1 MATQSPFSW
10 AAQALPEMA
19 SKMASGFNA
28 QFQPPSWVVDEVVN
42 RLVLFLNH
50 VLMSEGEAMAR
61 LARQKGQRIELV
73 WGRIQLQLTPTA
85 AGLLERGQFEG
96 FDLRLSVAEESP
108 LSLATALAKGDK
120 PKVRVEGDV
129 QLAAEINWLIDH
141 VRWDAEEDLA
151 KIVGDAAAHTL
162 AQAAR
167 KAMTALRGFVAEAPS
182 PDAAL
187 ARVLGKATGSAA

>member
-10 AAQALPEMA
+10 AAQALPDMVNQLA
-19 SKMASGFNA
+19 AN
-28 QFQPPSWVVDEVVN
+28 FQPPAWVVDESIN

-50 VLMSEGEAMAR
+50 VLMSEPEAMAR

-73 WGRIQLQLTPTA
+73 WERMQLQLSPTP
-85 AGLLERGQFEG
+85 AGLLERGHFEG
-96 FDLRLSVAEESP
+96 FDLRLTVTEESP
-108 LSLATALAKGDK
+108 VSLASALARGDK
-120 PKVRVEGDV
+120 PKVRIEGDV

-151 KIVGDAAAHTL
+151 RLIGDAPAHTL

-167 KAMTALRGFVAEAPS
+167 QAMTALRSFVAQRPGTG
-182 PDAAL
+182 L
-187 ARVLGKATGSAA
+187 RTGSAT

>member
-10 AAQALPEMA
+10 AAQALPQFA
-19 SKMASGFNA
+19 SS
-28 QFQPPSWVVDEVVN
+28 FQPPSWVVDESVN

-50 VLMSEGEAMAR
+50 VLQSEPEAMAR

-73 WGRIQLQLTPTA
+73 WDRIQLQLTPTP
-85 AGLLERGQFEG
+85 AGLLERGRFEG
-96 FDLRLSVAEESP
+96 FDLRLTVTEESP
-108 LSLATALAKGDK
+108 LSLASALGKGDK
-120 PKVRVEGDV
+120 PKVRIEGDV

-151 KIVGDAAAHTL
+151 RLVGDAMAHTL

-167 KAMTALRGFVAEAPS
+167 KAMEALRGFVAKRPGTDIVS
-182 PDAAL
+182 
-187 ARVLGKATGSAA
+187 GSAA